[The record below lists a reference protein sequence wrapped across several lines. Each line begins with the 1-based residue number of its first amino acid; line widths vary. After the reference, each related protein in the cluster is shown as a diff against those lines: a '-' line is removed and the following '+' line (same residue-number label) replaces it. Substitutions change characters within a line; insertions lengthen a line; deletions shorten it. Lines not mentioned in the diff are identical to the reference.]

1 MAERNSRAEPPRPIH
16 TPPMPDPKRRIDAL
30 VDALI
35 FGRIGA
41 ADGTRRLANVLARAK
56 TASERRRLVGH
67 FRAFMLE
74 RKSPYNAV
82 GGIADVV
89 NGYIDGR
96 GAAFRLLPCPH
107 WVTTNAQRRLYLF
120 SLVAGF
126 GGRTF
131 GLAKNEVAPALGT
144 YARAVEEFV
153 RKAKLYGFLVELPRR
168 QADARRWQH
177 MTPYRLT
184 NAHETELGTFQPLLL
199 TAAERLAWI
208 FRVPLSADEQER
220 LADEVLSGCV

>member
-1 MAERNSRAEPPRPIH
+1 MLARNRPPPE
-16 TPPMPDPKRRIDAL
+16 PDPKRRIDAL
-30 VDALI
+30 VDALV

-56 TASERRRLVGH
+56 TEGERRRLSGH

-89 NGYIDGR
+89 TGYVADM
-96 GAAFRLLPCPH
+96 GAAFRFVPFPR
-107 WVTTNAQRRLYLF
+107 WTTTDAQRRLYLF

-131 GLAKNEVAPALGT
+131 GLAKNKVG
-144 YARAVEEFV
+144 AVFGVDGCIVREFV
-153 RKAKLYGFLVELPRR
+153 RKAKLYDFLDELPSR
-168 QADARRWQH
+168 QAEPGRWRRMTVYRLSSPYQREIENHQRLMLMVARR
-177 MTPYRLT
+177 L
-184 NAHETELGTFQPLLL
+184 E
-199 TAAERLAWI
+199 WI
-208 FRVPLSADEQER
+208 FGSPLSADERER
-220 LADEVLSGCV
+220 LADEVLSACV

>member
-1 MAERNSRAEPPRPIH
+1 MLARNRPPPEPLRPIH

-56 TASERRRLVGH
+56 PASERRRLVGH

-89 NGYIDGR
+89 GSFIDGM
-96 GAAFRLLPCPH
+96 GAAFRFLPCPH
-107 WVTTNAQRRLYLF
+107 WATTDAQRRLYLF

-126 GGRTF
+126 GGRSF
-131 GLAKNEVAPALGT
+131 GLAKNKVGQAFGVDGCIV
-144 YARAVEEFV
+144 REFV
-153 RKAKLYGFLVELPRR
+153 RKAKRYGFLVELPGRT
-168 QADARRWQH
+168 ADAGRWRH
-177 MTPYRLT
+177 MTIYRLEV
-184 NAHETELGTFQPLLL
+184 AHEKELESFQPLFMS
-199 TAAERLAWI
+199 AVERLAWI
-208 FRVPLSADEQER
+208 FRDPLSAAERHR
-220 LADEVLSGCV
+220 LADEV